1 MRRIKAIKQNKGE
14 KRASRSL
21 TKYVLFILAG
31 VLAVSSI
38 LMTVETAT
46 SSVEVSNLRQK
57 EAELSMEKRNLE
69 NTLVR
74 SLSMSDLEEKG
85 NELGFAKPSSVVFV
99 SNSEEPVAK
108 LP

>member
-1 MRRIKAIKQNKGE
+1 MRRIKPIKQNKREAGV
-14 KRASRSL
+14 RRNL
-21 TKYVLFILAG
+21 TKYVLFTVAG
-31 VLAVSSI
+31 ILAVSSI
-38 LMTVETAT
+38 FMTVETAT

-74 SLSMSDLEEKG
+74 SLSMNDLEVKG
-85 NELGFAKPSSVVFV
+85 NELGFTKPLSVVFV
-99 SNSEEPVAK
+99 SDSEESVAK